1 MNKTI
6 LSVEHPFLKNLG
18 KKTFSMIILG
28 METLNVRSDISLQ
41 IIIRDLFDQYM
52 PLLII
57 PTINTNTF
65 KVSDSLLKCFKDA
78 KIDFICLILEIL
90 MTNFFTISNDNMMHK
105 HSYLVY
111 INIIIILYVIIIIF
125 ITIKHISLMQV
136 MIILQ
141 NLLKG
146 EKNYAYYIVEHII
159 LICTSY
165 IIKCYIKVHDH
176 HPHKQQTID
185 FISSIINNIYYKEDN
200 TLR

>member
-1 MNKTI
+1 
-6 LSVEHPFLKNLG
+6 
-18 KKTFSMIILG
+18 
-28 METLNVRSDISLQ
+28 
-41 IIIRDLFDQYM
+41 
-52 PLLII
+52 
-57 PTINTNTF
+57 
-65 KVSDSLLKCFKDA
+65 
-78 KIDFICLILEIL
+78 
-90 MTNFFTISNDNMMHK
+90 
-105 HSYLVY
+105 
-111 INIIIILYVIIIIF
+111 
-125 ITIKHISLMQV
+125 MQV

-146 EKNYAYYIVEHII
+146 EKDYAYYIVEHII